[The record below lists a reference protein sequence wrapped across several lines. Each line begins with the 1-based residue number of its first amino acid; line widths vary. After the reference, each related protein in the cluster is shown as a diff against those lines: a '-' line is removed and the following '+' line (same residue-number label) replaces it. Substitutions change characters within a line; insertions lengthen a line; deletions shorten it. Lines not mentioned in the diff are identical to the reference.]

1 VSIVRALLLGSVAS
15 LGAVVGAN
23 AADLPMTKSAPV
35 EYVKVCNTFG
45 PGFFYIPGTD
55 TCIRVGGRARFEYQ
69 YSGPLKSANADKSS
83 YRALGRLQVDART
96 NTEWGALRTFVRF
109 EIASRTGGWP
119 LRSGTA
125 ERTAQAFFATGV
137 DTFGRAQKYVEVDKA
152 FIQFA
157 GLTAGRFGSFYDFYG
172 HELELIGSTTSSDV
186 QSTNGIAY
194 TAKLGNGFSATVSV
208 EDPTFR
214 RQPIYAS
221 TNTGPIITGGK
232 YYANVGA
239 SFDPVT
245 GLPTS
250 YASVDS
256 SQRLNVPDFV
266 GVLRQDGSWGSAQL
280 SGALHQVSLGN
291 FGAIGTAGAYA
302 TPVRPD
308 AAWGYAVQAGVKFN
322 LPFIAKGD
330 QLWLQAAYG
339 KGAMSYTGVSAM
351 LGGDTF
357 TGQNLGRFTVNTV
370 DGYVNAFGDI
380 KLSTSWTLTAAFLH
394 YWTPTVRQ
402 AVFASY
408 GQLEYG
414 SGARSAVGPL
424 YAGLGGSLIPANLA
438 FTPQQTVNYNNSSA
452 LRDWSVFNV
461 GTNLVWSP
469 VKDLDIG
476 AEVNFA
482 QVNIAN
488 GRVTDQNKNVSYRVN
503 GVNYA
508 KTTGTDYVWQ
518 GRIRIQRDF

>member
-1 VSIVRALLLGSVAS
+1 MSIVRALLLGSVAS
-15 LGAVVGAN
+15 LGAVAGAN

-69 YSGPLKSANADKSS
+69 YSGPLKTSSADKSS
-83 YRALGRLQVDART
+83 FRAIGRIQVDART
-96 NTEWGALRTFVRF
+96 STEWGALRTFVRF
-109 EIASRTGGWP
+109 EMASRTGGWA
-119 LRSGTA
+119 LRSGSA
-125 ERTAQAFFATGV
+125 ERNAQAFGATGV
-137 DTFGRAQKYVEVDKA
+137 DTYGRAQKYVEADKA

-172 HELELIGSTTSSDV
+172 HELELIGSTASSEV

-214 RQPIYAS
+214 RQPLYFGG
-221 TNTGPIITGGK
+221 NTGPIITGGK

-239 SFDPVT
+239 TFDPVT

-250 YASVDS
+250 YASVDIA
-256 SQRLNVPDFV
+256 QRLNVPDFV
-266 GVLRQDGSWGSAQL
+266 GVLRHDGSWGSAQL
-280 SGALHQVSLGN
+280 SGALHQVAVGN
-291 FGAIGTAGAYA
+291 FTSAGTAGTYA
-302 TPVRPD
+302 APVRPD
-308 AAWGYAVQAGVKFN
+308 AAWGYAIQGGVKFN

-339 KGAMSYTGVSAM
+339 KGAMAYTGVSAL
-351 LGGDTF
+351 LGADTP
-357 TGQNLGRFTVNTV
+357 TGQSFGRFAVNTM

-380 KLSTSWTLTAAFLH
+380 KLSTSWTVTAAFLH
-394 YWTPTVRQ
+394 YWTPTIRQ
-402 AVFASY
+402 AVFGSY
-408 GQLEYG
+408 GKLEYG

-438 FTPQQTVNYNNSSA
+438 FTPQQTVNFNDAST
-452 LRDWSVFNV
+452 LRDWAVFTV

-469 VKDLDIG
+469 VKNLDIG
-476 AEVNFA
+476 AEVNFS
-482 QVNIAN
+482 QVNIGN
-488 GRVTDQNKNVSYRVN
+488 GRVSDTNNRIVTRVN
-503 GVNYA
+503 GVNYGR
-508 KTTGTDYVWQ
+508 TTNTDNVWQ
-518 GRIRIQRDF
+518 GRLRIQRDF